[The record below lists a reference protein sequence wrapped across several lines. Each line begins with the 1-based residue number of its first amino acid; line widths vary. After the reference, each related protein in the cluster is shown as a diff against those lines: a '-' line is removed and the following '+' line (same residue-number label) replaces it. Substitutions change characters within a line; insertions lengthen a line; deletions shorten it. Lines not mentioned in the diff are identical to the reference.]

1 MVPGI
6 GAMVPGI
13 GAMVPGIG
21 AMVRAMVPGIGAMVP
36 GIGAMEQW
44 CQASEQKKAYND
56 VRYGNKKVSIRIKY
70 GLDLQKFG

>member
-21 AMVRAMVPGIGAMVP
+21 A
-36 GIGAMEQW
+36 
-44 CQASEQKKAYND
+44 KKAYND
-56 VRYGNKKVSIRIKY
+56 VRYGSKKVSIRIKY
-70 GLDLQKFG
+70 GLDLQKFGQESSRRLKTALKYKKW

>member
-6 GAMVPGI
+6 MSNGAWHYI
-13 GAMVPGIG
+13 NGARHHRSNEQWCQ
-21 AMVRAMVPGIGAMVP
+21 AS
-36 GIGAMEQW
+36 EQW

-56 VRYGNKKVSIRIKY
+56 VRYGNEKVSIRIKY

>member
-1 MVPGI
+1 MLDRDQGIDQGI

-13 GAMVPGIG
+13 GAMVI
-21 AMVRAMVPGIGAMVP
+21 RASEQWCQAS
-36 GIGAMEQW
+36 EQW